1 MENSVQRLGIVECI
15 QCSQKLT
22 LAQFHCDLLK
32 SYVVTR
38 LQHLLFSLNGYV
50 HQKPICMAQEQEI
63 IYIIKIKHKASV
75 LQISH
80 HGESVLQLQ
89 GQNQT
94 HGFTFNQELQRQSEK
109 ETNQKIFLVKL
120 KCQIGGKVPF
130 PVSPQIY
137 AGKYI
142 LIYNNVNVYLST
154 GKYLLPV
161 TQS

>member
-1 MENSVQRLGIVECI
+1 METLCSDLSIVECI

-22 LAQFHCDLLK
+22 LFQFHCDLLK
-32 SYVVTR
+32 SYIVTR

-50 HQKPICMAQEQEI
+50 HQKPICKAQEQEI
-63 IYIIKIKHKASV
+63 IYIIKMKHKASI

-80 HGESVLQLQ
+80 HGESVLQSQ

-94 HGFTFNQELQRQSEK
+94 HGFTFNQELRRQSEK

-130 PVSPQIY
+130 PV
-137 AGKYI
+137 
-142 LIYNNVNVYLST
+142 
-154 GKYLLPV
+154 LP
-161 TQS
+161 